1 MFQQNNKMSSIVGP
15 DFKVEGDISVKG
27 DIIIYGIVNGNI
39 NCNGL
44 ITMSKEA
51 VVSGDIVTTN
61 GDISGKIQGG
71 LKASG
76 KVSLSSSAILEG
88 DLSASILVVQNGAIF
103 NGMCIMNNKKK
114 NISINK
120 TKKIANLNVNSKK

>member
-1 MFQQNNKMSSIVGP
+1 
-15 DFKVEGDISVKG
+15 
-27 DIIIYGIVNGNI
+27 
-39 NCNGL
+39 
-44 ITMSKEA
+44 MSKEA

-114 NISINK
+114 NILNYIRNVLRVDHFFNF
-120 TKKIANLNVNSKK
+120 NLI